1 MKMTK
6 FIFIIGGVISGVG
19 KGITTSSIGQ
29 LLKSRGFNVT
39 AMKADPYVNVDAGTM
54 NPTEHGEV
62 FVTKDGMETDQD
74 IGNYER
80 FLNQDILSM
89 NYMTTGSVYKSVIDQ
104 ERNLKF
110 NGKCVSVIPGIPNE
124 IIRRI
129 KIVIEKTKTDFL
141 LFEIGGTAGEYQ
153 NLIFLEAARMLHL
166 ENPDKV
172 MYILVSYMPQ
182 PNIVGEMKTKP
193 TQYAVRMLNSAGIQ
207 PDIIIARASS
217 SLDNVRKEK
226 IATFCNIRPENIISA
241 PDEDYI
247 YKVPVNFEK
256 NGLIDLIL
264 KKFSLEPKN
273 KNGLV
278 WKKFITTIDNAK
290 KKLKIGIVGKYFE
303 TGDFTLSDSYISII
317 EAIKHAAWA
326 KGIKPEI
333 YWLNSLNYE
342 KNENK
347 LKELKKMDGIIV
359 PGGFGKR
366 GINGKIKTI
375 KYVRENKIPFL
386 GLCYGMQLAT
396 IEFARNV
403 ALIEKA
409 NSTEIDSKTE
419 NPVIDIMGDQKANL
433 NSKKY
438 GGTMRLG
445 TYDCEV
451 APYTI
456 AYSAYKERLIK
467 ERHRHRYE
475 FNNKY
480 IKLLKEKGLVFSG
493 VNPERDLVEIIELP
507 KKTHPFFVGTQFHPE
522 FKSRPLLPHPL
533 FLAFIEAIKKLSS
546 S

>member
-1 MKMTK
+1 MTK

-129 KIVIEKTKTDFL
+129 KIVAEKTKADFL

-166 ENPDKV
+166 ENHDQV
-172 MYILVSYMPQ
+172 MYILVSYIPQ
-182 PNIVGEMKTKP
+182 PKMFGEMKTKP
-193 TQYAVRMLNSAGIQ
+193 TQYAVRTLNSAGIQ
-207 PDIIIARASS
+207 PDIIIARALS

-241 PDEDYI
+241 PDEDSI
-247 YKVPVNFEK
+247 YKVPVNFERD
-256 NGLIDLIL
+256 GLIDLIL
-264 KKFSLEPKN
+264 KKFSLESKN
-273 KNGLV
+273 KDELI
-278 WKKFITTIDNAK
+278 WKKFVNTIDSAK
-290 KKLKIGIVGKYFE
+290 KKVKIGIVGKYFE
-303 TGDFTLSDSYISII
+303 KGDFYLSDSYISVI
-317 EAIKHAAWA
+317 EAIKHASWA
-326 KGIKPEI
+326 QGIKPEI
-333 YWLNSLNYE
+333 HWLNSINYE
-342 KNENK
+342 KDENK
-347 LKELKKMDGIIV
+347 LRELKEMDGIIV

-366 GINGKIKTI
+366 GIDGKIKTI

-403 ALIEKA
+403 ARIEKA
-409 NSTEIDSKTE
+409 NSTEIDPKTIE
-419 NPVIDIMGDQKANL
+419 PLIDIMSEQKANL
-433 NSKKY
+433 DSKKY

-445 TYDCEV
+445 TYDCEI

-456 AYSAYKERLIK
+456 AYSAYNERLIK

-480 IKLLKEKGLVFSG
+480 IKPLEEKGLVFSG
-493 VNPERDLVEIIELP
+493 VNPDRDLVEIIELP

-522 FKSRPLLPHPL
+522 FKSRPLQPHPL
-533 FLAFIEAIKKLSS
+533 FRQFIEAIKKLSS

>member
-1 MKMTK
+1 MTK
-6 FIFIIGGVISGVG
+6 FIFTIGGVISGVG

-89 NYMTTGSVYKSVIDQ
+89 NYMTTGSIYKSVIDQ
-104 ERNLKF
+104 ERNLEFK
-110 NGKCVSVIPGIPNE
+110 GECVSVIPGIPNE

-129 KIVIEKTKTDFL
+129 KIVAEKTKADFL

-166 ENPDKV
+166 ENHDQV
-172 MYILVSYMPQ
+172 MYILVSYIPQ
-182 PNIVGEMKTKP
+182 PKMVGEMKTKP
-193 TQYAVRMLNSAGIQ
+193 TQYAVRTLNSAGIQ
-207 PDIIIARASS
+207 PDIIIARALS

-241 PDEDYI
+241 PDEDSI
-247 YKVPVNFEK
+247 YKVPVNFERD
-256 NGLIDLIL
+256 GLIDLIL
-264 KKFSLEPKN
+264 KKFSLESKN
-273 KNGLV
+273 KDELI
-278 WKKFITTIDNAK
+278 WKKFVNTIDSAK
-290 KKLKIGIVGKYFE
+290 KKVKIGIVGKYFE
-303 TGDFTLSDSYISII
+303 KGDFYLSDSYISVI
-317 EAIKHAAWA
+317 EAIKHASWA
-326 KGIKPEI
+326 QGIKPEI
-333 YWLNSLNYE
+333 HWLNSINYE
-342 KNENK
+342 KDENK
-347 LKELKKMDGIIV
+347 LRELKEMDGIIV

-366 GINGKIKTI
+366 GIDGKIKTI

-403 ALIEKA
+403 ARIEKA
-409 NSTEIDSKTE
+409 NSTEIDPKTIE
-419 NPVIDIMGDQKANL
+419 PLIDIMSEQKANL
-433 NSKKY
+433 DSKKY

-445 TYDCEV
+445 TYDCEI

-456 AYSAYKERLIK
+456 AYSAYNERLIK

-480 IKLLKEKGLVFSG
+480 IKPLEEKGLVFSG
-493 VNPERDLVEIIELP
+493 VNPDRDLVEIIELP

-522 FKSRPLLPHPL
+522 FKSRPLSPHPL
-533 FLAFIEAIKKLSS
+533 FLAFIKAVKNRI
-546 S
+546 

>member
-1 MKMTK
+1 MTK

-247 YKVPVNFEK
+247 YKVPVNF
-256 NGLIDLIL
+256 D
-264 KKFSLEPKN
+264 

-403 ALIEKA
+403 ALMEKA
-409 NSTEIDSKTE
+409 KSTEIDSSCI
-419 NPVIDIMGDQKANL
+419 P
-433 NSKKY
+433 
-438 GGTMRLG
+438 
-445 TYDCEV
+445 
-451 APYTI
+451 
-456 AYSAYKERLIK
+456 
-467 ERHRHRYE
+467 
-475 FNNKY
+475 
-480 IKLLKEKGLVFSG
+480 
-493 VNPERDLVEIIELP
+493 
-507 KKTHPFFVGTQFHPE
+507 
-522 FKSRPLLPHPL
+522 
-533 FLAFIEAIKKLSS
+533 
-546 S
+546 